1 MFKTL
6 SNSMILA
13 KECWEVLMQDKEML
27 VYPTLTSIFNLCILC
42 MAYFYFLGIAF
53 LEGTT
58 LANYSTMQWTLA
70 GILCA
75 TTLYACH
82 FSYSFFECAL
92 VASAIKRLK
101 GDDPTLMYGIGVASD
116 RIPQLAA
123 WSFYMTVFGI
133 MMACLKSLLNSK
145 LLRSI
150 IGKVAET
157 AWNIV
162 TVFVLPIIVI
172 EEQGA
177 MAAAKKST
185 GLIRQKWGEAATL
198 EIGFGALSSVAAT
211 PLAGLFIAAGFM
223 QSVSPALS
231 LALTVFAIVLGVLLG
246 LVIAALSGIAKAV
259 LYNYAVGGNIPDVI
273 HKDVLDQAV
282 VKREDNGAIIEN
294 RFQT

>member
-6 SNSMILA
+6 SNSMVLA

-70 GILCA
+70 IILCA
-75 TTLYACH
+75 ATLYACH

-101 GDDPTLMYGIGVASD
+101 GDDPTLMYGIRVASD

-157 AWNIV
+157 AWNVV

-177 MAAAKKST
+177 IAAAKKST

-223 QSVSPALS
+223 QSISPALS
-231 LALTVFAIVLGVLLG
+231 LALTIFAIVLGVLLG

-273 HKDVLDQAV
+273 HKDVLDKAV
-282 VKREDNGAIIEN
+282 VKHEDNGAVIEN

>member
-6 SNSMILA
+6 SNSLVLA
-13 KECWEVLMQDKEML
+13 KECWAVLMKDKEML
-27 VYPTLTSIFNLCILC
+27 VYPTLTSVFNLCILC
-42 MAYFYFLGIAF
+42 MAYFYFLGIAY
-53 LEGTT
+53 LDGTT
-58 LANYSTMQWTLA
+58 PTNYSAMQWALA
-70 GILCA
+70 GLLGV

-101 GDDPTLMYGIGVASD
+101 GDNPTLMYGIRVASE

-145 LLRSI
+145 MLRSI
-150 IGKVAET
+150 FGKVIET
-157 AWNIV
+157 TWNVV
-162 TVFVLPIIVI
+162 TFFVLPIIVI

-185 GLIRQKWGEAATL
+185 SLIPKRWGEAATL
-198 EIGFGALSSVAAT
+198 EIGFGAMSSIAAA
-211 PLAGLFIAAGFM
+211 PLAGFFIAAGFM
-223 QSVSPALS
+223 QSLSPALS
-231 LALTVFAIVLGVLLG
+231 VALTIFAIVLAVFLG
-246 LVIAALSGIAKAV
+246 LVIAALNGIAKAV
-259 LYNYAVGGNIPDVI
+259 LYNYAIGGNIPDAI
-273 HKDVLDQAV
+273 HKEVLDQA
-282 VKREDNGAIIEN
+282 IIEHSNDEGIREN